1 MTDTNTNPA
10 VTRNEII
17 DAVEDAF
24 RDGSATT
31 QEILD
36 AAIRYEAPAEL
47 QATLQR
53 LPDRTF
59 GHVRDLWD
67 HLPDVPIGD

>member
-1 MTDTNTNPA
+1 MKDTNTDPV
-10 VTRNEII
+10 VTRDEII

-24 RDGSATT
+24 REGSATK
-31 QEILD
+31 QELLI
-36 AAIRYEAPAEL
+36 AAIQHEARTEVH
-47 QATLQR
+47 TILQR

-67 HLPDVPIGD
+67 HLPDIPLGD